1 MLINDHFRTL
11 QQENKE
17 LRAAL
22 EEHQNAVELIMS
34 KYRLHVTRLV
44 NSPKPE
50 MQNFQNR
57 DNLEMLAD
65 KTEKV
70 VEMAAVMKEVVRMDE
85 ENSRMQQE
93 IMSRLSTKNKEL
105 RELLDISQKN
115 KPNVKVTRTVP
126 NVDKEVKTEIVT
138 DSSNNVDQ
146 EVTVTLPMPQQSKPQ
161 HLPLSPNNNS
171 AKRSFMLS
179 IVFAQ
184 VLR

>member
-1 MLINDHFRTL
+1 
-11 QQENKE
+11 
-17 LRAAL
+17 
-22 EEHQNAVELIMS
+22 MS

-93 IMSRLSTKNKEL
+93 IMSRLSTKNMEL

-126 NVDKEVKTEIVT
+126 NVDKEVKTEIIT
-138 DSSNNVDQ
+138 DSSNN
-146 EVTVTLPMPQQSKPQ
+146 QQC
-161 HLPLSPNNNS
+161 
-171 AKRSFMLS
+171 
-179 IVFAQ
+179 
-184 VLR
+184 